1 MKENGWFRSIFCAVL
16 TVAAAS
22 VLILRSSEAAAGA
35 RYGLSLCAGT
45 VIPAVFPFMAL
56 CVFACE
62 SPAASFFSRLLSL
75 PAKLFRLPGNC
86 GGILLAS
93 LIGGYPSAAKCAGD
107 YYKSG
112 LIGRETAE
120 RLLTFCV
127 NAGPPFLLFA
137 VGKAVFGSVRTG
149 AFLWVSQLA
158 SSMVIGLLGALFAKK
173 PEKAPDACPFS
184 GRGAASSA
192 THAVIAAADACFTMC
207 AFITAAC
214 ALTEL
219 FDAGTLAGFFQ
230 KYPISRVL
238 FDGLFEVTSGCTEA
252 GRLGGAAG
260 ILTAAGIASF
270 SGISVILQVAGIL
283 EGSGIRLGKFLLSR
297 PLHGLLTAA
306 FCGVLLRM
314 FPEAVESAVS
324 FDGVTEAAISASAP
338 AAVSLLCMTALFL
351 VAAVPERKLE
361 KEPGKPVFVSFLAK
375 YSKKRHGNP
384 GRSLL

>member
-1 MKENGWFRSIFCAVL
+1 MKEKGWFRSIFCAVL

-22 VLILRSSEAAAGA
+22 VLILHSSEAAAGA
-35 RYGLSLCAGT
+35 KYGLSLCAGT

-62 SPAASFFSRLLSL
+62 SPAAPFFSKLLSL
-75 PAKLFRLPGNC
+75 PARLFRLPGNC

-112 LIGRETAE
+112 LIDRETAE

-137 VGKAVFGSVRTG
+137 VGQAAFGSVRTG
-149 AFLWVSQLA
+149 AFLWISQLA
-158 SSMVIGLLGALFAKK
+158 SSVVIGLLGALFAKK
-173 PEKAPDACPFS
+173 PARTSDTGPFS
-184 GRGAASSA
+184 GRSAASSA

-219 FDAGTLAGFFQ
+219 FDAGTLSGLFL
-230 KYPISRVL
+230 KYPVSRVL

-252 GRLGGAAG
+252 GKLGGMVG
-260 ILTAAGIASF
+260 ILAAAGIASF

-297 PLHGLLTAA
+297 PIHGALTAA
-306 FCGVLLRM
+306 FCWILLRI

-324 FDGVTEAAISASAP
+324 FDGVTEAAVSASAP
-338 AAVSLLCMTALFL
+338 AAVSLLCMMALFL
-351 VAAVPERKLE
+351 VAAVPERE
-361 KEPGKPVFVSFLAK
+361 AGKPVFVSLLAK

-384 GRSLL
+384 GRTLI

>member
-1 MKENGWFRSIFCAVL
+1 MKEKGWFRSIFCAVL
-16 TVAAAS
+16 TIAAAA

-35 RYGLSLCAGT
+35 KYGLSLCAGT

-62 SPAASFFSRLLSL
+62 SPAAPFFSKLLSL
-75 PAKLFRLPGNC
+75 PAKLFRLPENC

-107 YYKSG
+107 YYRSG
-112 LIGRETAE
+112 LIDRGTAE

-137 VGKAVFGSVRTG
+137 VGQAAFGSVRAG

-158 SSMVIGLLGALFAKK
+158 SSVVIGLLGALFARK
-173 PEKAPDACPFS
+173 PQKSFGADILSEKS
-184 GRGAASSA
+184 AASSA
-192 THAVIAAADACFTMC
+192 THAVITAADACFTMC

-219 FDAGTLAGFFQ
+219 FDAGPLSNFFK
-230 KYPISRVL
+230 KYALSRAL
-238 FDGLFEVTSGCTEA
+238 FDGLFEVTSGCAEA
-252 GRLGGAAG
+252 GRLGGAPG
-260 ILTAAGIASF
+260 ILAAAGIASF

-297 PLHGLLTAA
+297 PAHGALTAA
-306 FCGVLLRM
+306 FCWMLLKA
-314 FPEAVESAVS
+314 FPETVESAVS
-324 FDGVTEAAISASAP
+324 FDGITEAAVSASAP

-351 VAAVPERKLE
+351 VAAVPEKKQER
-361 KEPGKPVFVSFLAK
+361 EPGKPVFVSFPAK
-375 YSKKRHGNP
+375 YSKKQHGN
-384 GRSLL
+384 